1 MPETDAVRRS
11 SLRRDKLLSKMG
23 TTSCANIVQIINYRF
38 SLFSS
43 DLHLCDAAS
52 KLVSLREDL
61 ESLKSEAD
69 LKLRPS
75 AKRGEKVGLSIVK
88 STRAMSHFFA
98 LPSCPTQPFDK
109 TNPYHLRRA
118 FGDLDPAK
126 LVRCYKRPL
135 RHVRFEDEIEH
146 PLKTNDD
153 GVWFVKTAEVPPKI
167 LIRRVLLL
175 FIVVKCGR

>member
-88 STRAMSHFFA
+88 STWAMSQFLA
-98 LPSCPTQPFDK
+98 LP
-109 TNPYHLRRA
+109 
-118 FGDLDPAK
+118 
-126 LVRCYKRPL
+126 LVPRSPSTRLTRITCGGPS
-135 RHVRFEDEIEH
+135 V
-146 PLKTNDD
+146 T
-153 GVWFVKTAEVPPKI
+153 W
-167 LIRRVLLL
+167 IRRSL
-175 FIVVKCGR
+175 CGATSGRCATSASRTRLSIRSRRMTTASGSSRRPRCRPRS